1 MQRAASNTAFALRQ
15 DGLEGE
21 LACRGLPILGLQVLL
36 AKLLPRCRTLEPPGW
51 GAEQGGDTGQGAR
64 APAQPQARQEQ

>member
-21 LACRGLPILGLQVLL
+21 LARRGLPILGFQVLL
-36 AKLLPRCRTLEPPGW
+36 GKLLPRCRTLETPGR
-51 GAEQGGDTGQGAR
+51 GAKQRRRCRLGA
-64 APAQPQARQEQ
+64 PIFL